1 MPLPQGPVLAVAALR
16 VAELARARHNQR
28 RLLARGGRELG
39 AGHYPLVVALHV
51 AWLVALFPAIP
62 PDRPPVWAALAG
74 FTMLQAAQLWII
86 VSLGEYWTTRV
97 ITVPG
102 AALIRRGPYRWLRH
116 PNYLV
121 VAAEIALLPMVFG
134 AWPIALTFSL
144 ANALVLARRIRV
156 EDAALAQRRPL

>member
-1 MPLPQGPVLAVAALR
+1 
-16 VAELARARHNQR
+16 
-28 RLLARGGRELG
+28 
-39 AGHYPLVVALHV
+39 
-51 AWLVALFPAIP
+51 
-62 PDRPPVWAALAG
+62 
-74 FTMLQAAQLWII
+74 MLQAAQLWII

-97 ITVPG
+97 ITVPD
-102 AALIRRGPYRWLRH
+102 AALIRRGSYRWLRH
-116 PNYLV
+116 PNYRV